1 MPKTILVV
9 DDSQTMRSMVSA
21 ILTRGGHRTVTA
33 ADGYEALQVLY
44 REKPHLVIL
53 DIMMPRMDGL
63 ETLRR
68 IRELSGIPVLILSA
82 KSEEDDIVLAFEE
95 GADDFVT
102 KPFGKRELLARV
114 EALLRRS
121 GTRSQEGFEGVV
133 SVCGGDIV
141 IEAQSRHVAVQG
153 TRVKLTPREYDLLHL
168 LALNAGAV
176 LPHETIIRRVW
187 GYDYEGN
194 IDNLKLYVW
203 YLRRKIEPDPKQPR
217 YLLTERGVGYRLA
230 R

>member
-21 ILTRGGHRTVTA
+21 ILTQGGYRTVTA
-33 ADGYEALQVLY
+33 ADGYQALQVLY
-44 REKPHLVIL
+44 REKPNLVIL
-53 DIMMPRMDGL
+53 DIMMPHMDGL
-63 ETLRR
+63 EALRR
-68 IRELSGIPVLILSA
+68 IRELSNVPVVILSA
-82 KSEEDDIVLAFEE
+82 KSEEDDKVLAFEE
-95 GADDFVT
+95 GADDYVV
-102 KPFGKRELLARV
+102 KPFGKREFLARV
-114 EALLRRS
+114 NALLRRS
-121 GTRSQEGFEGVV
+121 ALRPQEGFEGVL
-133 SVCGGDIV
+133 SACGGDIV
-141 IEAQSRHVAVQG
+141 IEAEARHVAVRG

-203 YLRRKIEPDPKQPR
+203 YLRRKIEPVPKQPR
-217 YLLTERGVGYRLA
+217 YLLSERGVGYRLMK
-230 R
+230 